1 MGEDREGVQQIWKL
15 WRHCTW
21 VTKIGIRNK
30 KLTDLGD
37 DGLVRY
43 KQPSKHEKYPV
54 GNLGK
59 LGVAMGGIECKK
71 MFEEIG

>member
-1 MGEDREGVQQIWKL
+1 M
-15 WRHCTW
+15 
-21 VTKIGIRNK
+21 
-30 KLTDLGD
+30 
-37 DGLVRY
+37 RY